1 MEKNNV
7 LEQRIT
13 AKEEYFSGVKAKLE
27 QRLGDANAEY
37 SSLLGDFRNQINYIK
52 NDNTLSKEGKKI
64 KSDEIRTRF
73 INNVNAAARN
83 HFEILQTDVDIALN
97 EIQIKKLESLKGL
110 NTEMLPQL
118 IYVNSMLSSINGVG
132 DVDLL
137 ESIFNYVSIEGNF
150 SDEIV
155 NMVYLKARNLINTN
169 EESKSDENK
178 VGDKFETVSS
188 HVANRNMSDVINT
201 QDSATNITKVKSIIT
216 KINKYKKDYTK
227 ELSEFKRCFTGG
239 ANNKKYPSNLY
250 MCKDPRGDFRL
261 PGEIDI
267 NNPWNR

>member
-37 SSLLGDFRNQINYIK
+37 SSLLGDFRNQVNYIK
-52 NDNTLSKEGKKI
+52 NDNTLSKEGKKK

-73 INNVNAAARN
+73 INKVNAAARN

-97 EIQIKKLESLKGL
+97 EIQIKKLKNFKGL

-118 IYVNSMLSSINGVG
+118 IYVNSMLSSINGLG
-132 DVDLL
+132 DADLL
-137 ESIFNYVSIEGNF
+137 ESVFSYASIEGNF

-169 EESKSDENK
+169 EESKLDENEGGDTSAIVNSMKGGTNRSK
-178 VGDKFETVSS
+178 V
-188 HVANRNMSDVINT
+188 N
-201 QDSATNITKVKSIIT
+201 SIIF
-216 KINKYKKDYTK
+216 KINKYKKDYTD
-227 ELSEFKRCFTGG
+227 ELIGFRRCFTWG
-239 ANNKKYPSNLY
+239 ANNKKYPGNLY

-267 NNPWNR
+267 NNPWNM

>member
-1 MEKNNV
+1 MEENNV

-37 SSLLGDFRNQINYIK
+37 SSLLGDFRNQVNYIK

-64 KSDEIRTRF
+64 KGDEIRTRF
-73 INNVNAAARN
+73 INKVNAAARN
-83 HFEILQTDVDIALN
+83 HFEILQTDIDIALN
-97 EIQIKKLESLKGL
+97 EIQIKKLKNFKGL

-118 IYVNSMLSSINGVG
+118 IYVNSMLSSINGLG
-132 DVDLL
+132 DADLL
-137 ESIFNYVSIEGNF
+137 ESIFNYASIEGNF

-169 EESKSDENK
+169 EESKSDKNE
-178 VGDKFETVSS
+178 VGDKSGTVGSY
-188 HVANRNMSDVINT
+188 VVNRNMSDVINA
-201 QDSATNITKVKSIIT
+201 QNIATNITKIKSIIT
-216 KINKYKKDYTK
+216 KINRYKKDYTK
-227 ELSEFKRCFTGG
+227 ELIGFRRCFTGG
-239 ANNKKYPSNLY
+239 SNNKKYPDNLY

-267 NNPWNR
+267 NNPWNM